1 MAHKTENPCTK
12 KWKGFSVELLMAP
25 YLIGLVIAV

>member
-1 MAHKTENPCTK
+1 MADDDDHCIK

-25 YLIGLVIAV
+25 YLIGMIIAI